1 MLSICASFMKAPR
14 SSFERATTRS
24 AFRMCASSR
33 ARSRCDTDW
42 NGRLI
47 ACQR

>member
-1 MLSICASFMKAPR
+1 MLSICTSFMKAPR

-24 AFRMCASSR
+24 AFRMCASSNVCSVR
-33 ARSRCDTDW
+33 ETDW